1 MCQVSLQFHSCFFF
15 LLLTFDFLSKT
26 EGTTL
31 RTYLSKVL
39 NCDPMRITKKYTGNS
54 SIGKRTFTPLVRSPE
69 NVPFI
74 EMSQRELEDLR
85 RNWMSKLLLAEQWNH
100 RKLNLMKNVKSFS
113 RSDNASPMIHT
124 YNNNTGTNNILTT
137 AGSVDDNEGSLEGNQ
152 MESLGDPN
160 ANSVSKKMKF
170 NEETVA
176 ESLKPYLADPEKLT
190 QILSWLKS
198 SCSTLNESDP
208 TLEVLDKLIKQ
219 GELSVPSVENVLKS
233 IAFSSPPAK
242 PYLQKPVSRSN
253 SRSNSRGITEEDGR
267 SNNEMEDQ
275 SGNEEK
281 ESNSNAVRPKGMKAM
296 MDSQSREQL
305 PPMMIPYP
313 GFYNFP
319 GYLPP
324 QSAASSSL
332 DNDKGNSNNKGPK
345 RKRDVNG
352 NEIPFPGEG
361 NYPFYYPPNYL
372 YPFPPAP
379 LSPGGSNM
387 TYPSPADYPNM
398 ANVRMPSYPEY
409 FHPIYMQHPPPE
421 AYYDPMYLRQMN
433 QWMAAAKSANN
444 NNNSNSNNNNNNM
457 SSNSIKQEN
466 TISEGGSPK
475 DTKNSSAITT
485 TSSSSSKLGEEGV
498 SPRGTKTFKA
508 TGGIN
513 NTSGNINNSKI
524 LDSASP
530 AQLENLI
537 AAAVLN
543 RQKSP
548 DPLDKLKTKPKSL
561 KSVGSNL
568 QPVHTHERVQS
579 PPEEIES
586 AAEALLGLFNK
597 KLN

>member
-1 MCQVSLQFHSCFFF
+1 
-15 LLLTFDFLSKT
+15 
-26 EGTTL
+26 
-31 RTYLSKVL
+31 
-39 NCDPMRITKKYTGNS
+39 MRITKKYTGNS

-124 YNNNTGTNNILTT
+124 YNNNTGTNTLAP
-137 AGSVDDNEGSLEGNQ
+137 AGSVDDNEGSLEEL
-152 MESLGDPN
+152 ESLGDPS
-160 ANSVSKKMKF
+160 AISVSKKMKF
-170 NEETVA
+170 NEDTVA

-208 TLEVLDKLIKQ
+208 TLEDLDKLIKQ

-242 PYLQKPVSRSN
+242 PYVQKPVSRSN
-253 SRSNSRGITEEDGR
+253 SRSNSRGITEEDTR

-281 ESNSNAVRPKGMKAM
+281 ESNTNAVRPKGMKAM
-296 MDSQSREQL
+296 MDGQSREQL

-319 GYLPP
+319 GYLP
-324 QSAASSSL
+324 QAASSL
-332 DNDKGNSNNKGPK
+332 ENDKGNSNKGPK
-345 RKRDVNG
+345 RKRDANG

-361 NYPFYYPPNYL
+361 NYPFFYPPNYL

-379 LSPGGSNM
+379 ISPGGSNM
-387 TYPSPADYPNM
+387 SYPSPADYPNM

-409 FHPIYMQHPPPE
+409 FHPIYMQPPPPE

-433 QWMAAAKSANN
+433 QWMAAAKSANS
-444 NNNSNSNNNNNNM
+444 NNNSSNNIN
-457 SSNSIKQEN
+457 SNSIKQEN
-466 TISEGGSPK
+466 TVSEGGSPK
-475 DTKNSSAITT
+475 DTKNSSAMTT
-485 TSSSSSKLGEEGV
+485 TSSSSSKLGEEGA
-498 SPRGTKTFKA
+498 SPRGTKTFKS

-513 NTSGNINNSKI
+513 SSNINNSKT
-524 LDSASP
+524 LDSSNP